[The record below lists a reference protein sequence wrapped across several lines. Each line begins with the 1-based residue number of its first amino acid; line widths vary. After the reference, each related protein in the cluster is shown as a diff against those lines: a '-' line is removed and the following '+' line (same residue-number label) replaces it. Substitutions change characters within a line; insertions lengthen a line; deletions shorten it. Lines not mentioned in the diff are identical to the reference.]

1 MDSRERSVVKAVFA
15 DVDRA
20 NTGVGGR
27 FGRRTEPAPPP
38 PPPPPPPVTRVEL
51 NMVIDRV
58 AMLQDRVD
66 KLAALMIGPVKEA
79 TLKGKVAP
87 RDYYHD
93 PVDDREMMAE
103 DMFRLYGGSLRRSSE
118 GVDRLD
124 VW

>member
-20 NTGVGGR
+20 NTGPPGR
-27 FGRRTEPAPPP
+27 FGRRTEPATKADDG
-38 PPPPPPPVTRVEL
+38 PPPVTRVEL